1 MTTTSIIVLAATI
14 PFGAALAVPA
24 CAADACDPA
33 KLEGAYGFQLSGH
46 TTISGDSKPVVSMGR
61 LVFDG
66 HGVLSGYASVN
77 FAGYFLGNPVTG
89 TYEAHT
95 DCTISWS
102 LQDDSGAFQHFSGKL
117 TPDNS
122 AAEFHQSDPGGA
134 GNGVLQKVSAQCSA
148 AGLAPLYSFGIAGST
163 TPMNPGDVARQISAA
178 GSVEPDAAG
187 NLKITVPGGAP
198 PTAGTITV
206 DSDCFAQISMAL
218 PSGDTVNLRGILV
231 NSGKQILAMQ
241 TDPGATVTTKFN
253 AKDRSESNGAAG
265 KF

>member
-1 MTTTSIIVLAATI
+1 MITTRMITTSIVALAATI
-14 PFGAALAVPA
+14 PLAAALAVPA

-46 TTISGDSKPVVSMGR
+46 TTISADSKPVVSVGR

-66 HGVLSGYASVN
+66 HGVLSGYSSVN

-89 TYEAHT
+89 AYEAHD
-95 DCTISWS
+95 DCTITWS
-102 LQDDSGAFQHFSGKL
+102 LQDDSGAFQHFIGKL

-122 AAEFHQSDPGGA
+122 SAEFHQSDPGGA
-134 GNGVLQKVSAQCSA
+134 QNGVLQKVAAQCSA
-148 AGLAPLYSFGIAGST
+148 AGLAPLYSFGIAGGT
-163 TPMNPGDVARQISAA
+163 TPMNPGDVARPISAA

-218 PSGDTVNLRGILV
+218 PSGDSINLRGILV
-231 NSGKQILAMQ
+231 NGGKQILAMQ
-241 TDPGATVTTKFN
+241 TDAGATVTAKFN
-253 AKDRSESNGAAG
+253 AK
-265 KF
+265 

>member
-1 MTTTSIIVLAATI
+1 MIALAATI
-14 PFGAALAVPA
+14 SLAAALAVPA
-24 CAADACDPA
+24 GAADACDPA
-33 KLEGAYGFQLSGH
+33 KLGGAYGFQLSGQ
-46 TTISGDSKPVVSMGR
+46 TTISGDSKPVVSVGR

-66 HGVLSGYASVN
+66 HGVLSGYSSVN

-89 TYEAHT
+89 VYEAHD
-95 DCTISWS
+95 DCTITWS

-134 GNGVLQKVSAQCSA
+134 QNGVLQKVAEQCSA
-148 AGLAPLYSFGIAGST
+148 AGLAPLYSFGIAGGIK
-163 TPMNPGDVARQISAA
+163 PMNPGDAAKRISAA

-218 PSGDTVNLRGILV
+218 PSGDTINLRGVLV
-231 NSGKQILAMQ
+231 NGGKQILAMQ
-241 TDPGATVTTKFN
+241 TDPGAAVTGKFN
-253 AKDRSESNGAAG
+253 AK
-265 KF
+265 

>member
-1 MTTTSIIVLAATI
+1 MRVITTSIIALVASVPLAA
-14 PFGAALAVPA
+14 AMAVPA

-33 KLEGAYGFQLSGH
+33 KLDGAYGFQLSGH
-46 TTISGDSKPVVSMGR
+46 TTISGDSKPVVSVGR

-89 TYEAHT
+89 SYEAHT

-122 AAEFHQSDPGGA
+122 SAEFHQSDPGGA
-134 GNGVLQKVSAQCSA
+134 QNGVLQKVAAQCSA
-148 AGLAPLYSFGIAGST
+148 AGLAPLYSFGIAGGT

-198 PTAGTITV
+198 PTAGIITL

-231 NSGKQILAMQ
+231 NGGKQILAMQ
-241 TDPGATVTTKFN
+241 TDAGATVTAKFN
-253 AKDRSESNGAAG
+253 VKDRTQ
-265 KF
+265 

>member
-1 MTTTSIIVLAATI
+1 MTTRSIIALVAAIPLAATI
-14 PFGAALAVPA
+14 PLAAALAVPA
-24 CAADACDPA
+24 SAADACDPA

-46 TTISGDSKPVVSMGR
+46 TTISGDSKPVVSVGR

-89 TYEAHT
+89 SYEAHD

-102 LQDDSGAFQHFSGKL
+102 LQDDSGAFQHFTGKL

-122 AAEFHQSDPGGA
+122 SAEFHQSDAGGA
-134 GNGVLQKVSAQCSA
+134 QDGILQKVAAKCSA
-148 AGLAPLYSFGIAGST
+148 AAFAQLYSFGIAGDT

-178 GSVEPDAAG
+178 GTMEPDAAG

-218 PSGDTVNLRGILV
+218 PSGDTINLRGILV
-231 NSGKQILAMQ
+231 NGGKQILAMQ
-241 TDPGATVTTKFN
+241 TDAGATVTAKFN
-253 AKDRSESNGAAG
+253 AK
-265 KF
+265 

>member
-1 MTTTSIIVLAATI
+1 MTMTSIIALAAAI
-14 PFGAALAVPA
+14 PLAAALAVPA

-46 TTISGDSKPVVSMGR
+46 TTISGDSKPVVSVGR

-77 FAGYFLGNPVTG
+77 FAGFFLGNPVTG
-89 TYEAHT
+89 TYEAHD
-95 DCTISWS
+95 DCIISWS
-102 LQDDSGAFQHFSGKL
+102 LQDDSGAFQHFTGKL

-134 GNGVLQKVSAQCSA
+134 QNGVLQKVAAQCSA

-163 TPMNPGDVARQISAA
+163 TPMNPGDVAKRISAA

-187 NLKITVPGGAP
+187 NLKITVPGSDV

-206 DSDCFAQISMAL
+206 DADCFAQISMAL

-231 NSGKQILAMQ
+231 NGGKQILAMQ
-241 TDPGATVTTKFN
+241 TDAGATVTTKFN
-253 AKDRSESNGAAG
+253 AK
-265 KF
+265 